1 MKNKGHL
8 VATLVS
14 IIVLVAASFFI
25 DNMKALG
32 FAQYSTIA
40 REVEL
45 GDRIRLVLYIL
56 FLSIGIGFS
65 WRGVESGTESTNQ
78 KIKQIRIKNVD
89 YPVVL
94 FFAIVWT
101 SVIFFTYS
109 NFLFDDL
116 VDRRE
121 IGYHG
126 LARINQ
132 VITISLVCYAFYK
145 YGGIRKISI
154 VSILLLA
161 NLVPSSIAS
170 SRGVAL
176 PFIVIGLL
184 FLTKRKFIYSIFCFF
199 IAVYALYVS
208 FVVRGEPSFQNWW
221 GSFLSFRNI
230 GSLDDILIVVIVSSF
245 PGLDTYSAVLG
256 EPQGDFFERLIDF
269 ITYLMPI
276 PSFLIGEQFYKYQTL
291 NYITGISLSTVGLN
305 SDLFSEP
312 YLWFGEDFYYIA
324 PLVLSLYLRL
334 VATCL
339 KKSFGTRFSNISQI
353 IFAIALIYF
362 VVGGMV
368 FSLRAAT
375 RPFAFI
381 IVVCLIYLI
390 FRFVSKRLR
399 LV

>member
-1 MKNKGHL
+1 MKNNRSL
-8 VATLVS
+8 VAALVS
-14 IIVLVAASFFI
+14 IIVLIAASFLI
-25 DNMKALG
+25 DYMKLLG

-40 REVEL
+40 REV
-45 GDRIRLVLYIL
+45 GQSDRIRLMLYIL
-56 FLSIGIGFS
+56 LLSIGIGFS
-65 WRGVESGTESTNQ
+65 WRGFEGGRENVNQ
-78 KIKQIRIKNVD
+78 KVKQIRIKNIN
-89 YPVVL
+89 YPVML
-94 FFAIVWT
+94 LFAIMWM
-101 SVIFFTYS
+101 SVVFFTYF

-132 VITISLVCYAFYK
+132 VITISLICYAFYK
-145 YGGIRKISI
+145 YGGFKKISI
-154 VSILLLA
+154 ISILLLA
-161 NLVPSSIAS
+161 NLLPSSLAS

-184 FLTKRKFIYSIFCFF
+184 FLTKRKFTYSIFCFF

-256 EPQGDFFERLIDF
+256 EPQGDFFEQLIYF

-312 YLWFGEDFYYIA
+312 YLWFGEDFYYMV
-324 PLVLSLYLRL
+324 PLILSLYLRL

-339 KKSFGTRFSNISQI
+339 KKCFGARFSNIGQV

-381 IVVCLIYLI
+381 IVACVFYLTY
-390 FRFVSKRLR
+390 RFFNKRLR